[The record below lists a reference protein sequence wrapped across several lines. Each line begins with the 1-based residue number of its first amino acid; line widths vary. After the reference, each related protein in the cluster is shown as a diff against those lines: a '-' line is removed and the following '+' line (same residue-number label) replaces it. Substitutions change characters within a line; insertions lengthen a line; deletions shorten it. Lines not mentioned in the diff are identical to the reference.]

1 VWHKFGSELTA
12 VAAFI
17 YYFIFLAMLGAT
29 IVGLFNIS
37 RSERVSQ
44 SPRPEVERNVTANK
58 KEQRLFMVVPKT
70 KHRPSAKKAANS
82 AASTEKADAEK
93 SKHRKSR
100 AGFSGGY

>member
-1 VWHKFGSELTA
+1 

-17 YYFIFLAMLGAT
+17 YYFLFLTMLGAT
-29 IVGLFNIS
+29 VVGLFNIS
-37 RSERVSQ
+37 KSERVSQ
-44 SPRPEVERNVTANK
+44 HPRLEAGRNVTAIK

-70 KHRPSAKKAANS
+70 KHRSSEKKAAKS
-82 AASTEKADAEK
+82 AAASTEKADAEK

>member
-1 VWHKFGSELTA
+1 VWRRFCSELTA

-17 YYFIFLAMLGAT
+17 SYFIFLAMLGAT

-58 KEQRLFMVVPKT
+58 KVQRLFMVVPKT
-70 KHRPSAKKAANS
+70 KHRSSARKAANS
-82 AASTEKADAEK
+82 AASTEKSDAEK